1 MLDQPRQQAANNTA
15 IRNTALGL
23 MGIFIGML
31 IFILGITVGAV
42 LTRPGGLLFTG
53 ASPFPPAG
61 TSTSL
66 PAMGSSGSSAKAQLD
81 YAQIDDVLTRVRRE
95 WYGDFP
101 SNDKLTDGAIR
112 GMLNSLGDQFTQYVE
127 PKLAQVM
134 EDDMSGA
141 FDGVGATIKQT
152 ARGEIQIVRTYPGMP
167 ADKAGILAGDVI
179 ESVNGQRVVGMG
191 TNEVVALLR
200 GPRGTQVKLT
210 LKRDDK
216 PKPFELAVIRARIE
230 IQLVTSKMVGDG
242 KIGYVS
248 LNEFS
253 RPASEKLEKDIKAL
267 LEKNPKALILD
278 LRDNPGGLLQQA
290 VEVGDLF
297 LKEGPYVIERDY
309 SGKKTTLN
317 TSNDGIAQDIPMVVL
332 VNSGS
337 ASASEIVAGALQD
350 YGRAK
355 LIGQTTFGKGSV
367 QSTQRLSNGGQLRIT
382 IQHWFTPKDR
392 GIHGSGIAPDYTV
405 ENSPEDAKANRDP
418 QLNAAVAYL
427 LTGKPPAATATP
439 VP

>member
-1 MLDQPRQQAANNTA
+1 MLDQPRQTTANNNA

-23 MGIFIGML
+23 MGVFIGML
-31 IFILGITVGAV
+31 IFILGVTVGTV

-53 ASPFPPAG
+53 ASPFPPPG
-61 TSTSL
+61 TSTNV
-66 PAMGSSGSSAKAQLD
+66 PAIGGTSSGAKAQLD
-81 YAQIDDVLTRVRRE
+81 YAQIEDVLTRVRRE
-95 WYGDFP
+95 WYGNFP

-134 EDDMSGA
+134 EDDMSGS

-152 ARGEIQIVRTYPGMP
+152 SRGEIQIVRVYPGMP
-167 ADKAGILAGDVI
+167 ADKAGVVAGDTI
-179 ESVNGQRVVGMG
+179 ESVNDQRVVGMG

-200 GPRGTQVKLT
+200 GPRGTQVKLS
-210 LKRDDK
+210 LHRDNK
-216 PKPFELAVIRARIE
+216 PKPFTLSITRDRIE

-267 LEKNPKALILD
+267 LEKKPKALILD

-290 VEVGDLF
+290 VEVGDIF
-297 LKEGPYVIERDY
+297 LKEGPYVIERDFA
-309 SGKKTTLN
+309 GKKSTLS
-317 TSNDGIAQDIPMVVL
+317 TSNDGIAQDIPLVVL
-332 VNSGS
+332 VNNGS

-392 GIHGSGIAPDYTV
+392 GIHGSGIAPDYVV
-405 ENSPEDAKANRDP
+405 ENTPEDAKANRDS
-418 QLNAAVAYL
+418 QLDAAVAYL
-427 LTGKPPAATATP
+427 LTGKTPPAPATP

>member
-1 MLDQPRQQAANNTA
+1 MLDQPRQNTA
-15 IRNTALGL
+15 HNNNIRNTALGL
-23 MGIFIGML
+23 MGLFIGML
-31 IFILGITVGAV
+31 IFIVGVTVGAV

-53 ASPFPPAG
+53 ASPFPPSG
-61 TSTSL
+61 TSTNL
-66 PAMGSSGSSAKAQLD
+66 PAIGSSRSGEKAQLNNVL
-81 YAQIDDVLTRVRRE
+81 IDDVLTRVRRE

-101 SNDKLTDGAIR
+101 NNDKLTDGAIR

-141 FDGVGATIKQT
+141 FEGVGATIKQNG
-152 ARGEIQIVRTYPGMP
+152 RGDIQIVRTYPSMP
-167 ADKAGILAGDVI
+167 ADKAGVLAGDTI
-179 ESVNGQRVVGMG
+179 ESVNGQRVTGMG

-200 GPRGTQVKLT
+200 GPRGTQVKLSLRRADNPKT
-210 LKRDDK
+210 FEVSITRD
-216 PKPFELAVIRARIE
+216 RIE
-230 IQLVTSKMVGDG
+230 IQLVTSKMVGSG
-242 KIGYVS
+242 QVGYVS

-267 LEKNPKALILD
+267 LDKKPKAIILD

-290 VEVGDLF
+290 VEVGDIF
-297 LKEGPYVIERDY
+297 LKEGPYVIERNFD
-309 SGKKTTLN
+309 GKKSVLS

-355 LIGQTTFGKGSV
+355 LFGETTFGKGSV

-392 GIHGSGIAPDYTV
+392 GIHGTGIAPDYVVVNTPADV
-405 ENSPEDAKANRDP
+405 KANRDP
-418 QLNAAVAYL
+418 QLDAAVNYL
-427 LTGKPPAATATP
+427 LNGKTPAATA